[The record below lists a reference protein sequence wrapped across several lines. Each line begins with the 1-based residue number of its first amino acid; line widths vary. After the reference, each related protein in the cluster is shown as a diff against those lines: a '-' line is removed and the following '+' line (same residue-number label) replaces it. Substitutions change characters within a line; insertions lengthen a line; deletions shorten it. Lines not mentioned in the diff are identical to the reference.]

1 MADEVD
7 TMMTAGEDGIASLP
21 HLQNLIKRDPDAYQA
36 EFARQYEHFQS
47 MLELFRQKPQKAAKK
62 FHELVMFLAHV
73 VPCYENEDRDYPQIL
88 MTILKEHYNVLHPS
102 TRKTLVQALVF
113 LRNRKAFDLVKVL
126 PIYFKLF
133 KLQDKSL
140 RASLL
145 SHMVLDIQR
154 SQKAEPGRDQGE
166 VQKFF
171 FGQIRN
177 NDFEVG
183 RKAVAVII
191 VLCQKKIW
199 FNEKV
204 VNQVSAAL
212 MCPDIKTA
220 SGSCNFFLGNKQAMA
235 RELMSESESSDEEEL
250 KKQVKKTVI
259 GAKKTRGKVKQ
270 IKRKNKVTKKLL
282 EKKKGKKLGSDLPGD
297 FAAVD
302 ALHDPHALVE
312 KLLARVSKT
321 GEPYQFRLLLLQL
334 LARIVGRHHIIVLN
348 LYPLLQRYMQPHQ
361 KQVSTILAC
370 FAQASHAFVPPEEL
384 NKVITHLI
392 HNFVS
397 ESCPNEVIAIG
408 MNTIREVCTRSPFA
422 IKEDQL
428 ADLVEF
434 RKNKDK
440 GVMMAS
446 KALMNLYR
454 DQNPEMLQR
463 GLRGREASMALQRGL
478 ANKPVYG
485 IDGSSVTGIAG
496 LELLAQAKAKKGL
509 AMDAE
514 IGENVSDSEEEV
526 EITEAEFAQLVA
538 DGVANP
544 EDAVSVS
551 DSEEKEGG
559 SDDEEAEEGDG
570 SDAGSDDEELAG
582 SDFEIDSDAEVMS
595 DAEVDEDEDSAEN
608 SAESPAPASEGAET
622 SLTAGSKPRRVK
634 LPKVALAKA
643 RELKKAKKLAKRGKV
658 VGEVAETKVSTEQ
671 KQADSDAIK
680 AAQSMLM
687 DQVLSADDFKALR
700 KLNMAK
706 SVEMQLGRKRRAD
719 EKDLYNFDDESEEEK
734 GESDEEKDKEESA
747 DEKAITADSLKLFIK
762 DKKLNNKQNRI
773 AAIKAGRG
781 EKETFEEKVRKR
793 RKGGKTNIEKA
804 RGKAHGMVLHKK
816 KRRHMISVEN
826 KCNSLRKAVKA
837 FKGKQSKKLKNKRR
851 RC

>member
-1 MADEVD
+1 MADEND
-7 TMMTAGEDGIASLP
+7 TVMGAGEDGIASLP

-36 EFARQYEHFQS
+36 EFLRQYEHFQS
-47 MLELFRQKPQKAAKK
+47 MLELFRQKPQKAAKQ

-73 VPCYENEDRDYPQIL
+73 VPCYEDQDRDYPQIL

-113 LRNRKAFDLVKVL
+113 LRNRKAFDLVRVL

-145 SHMVLDIQR
+145 SHMVRDIER
-154 SQKAEPGRDQGE
+154 SKKAEPGKDQGE
-166 VQKFF
+166 LQKFF

-212 MCPDIKTA
+212 LCPDIKTA
-220 SGSCNFFLGNKQAMA
+220 SGACNFFLGNRQAMA
-235 RELMSESESSDEEEL
+235 RELMSESESSDDEDL
-250 KKQVKKTVI
+250 KKEVKKGLTVI
-259 GAKKTRGKVKQ
+259 GAKKTRGKMKK

-282 EKKKGKKLGSDLPGD
+282 DAKRGKKLGTDLPGD

-321 GEPYQFRLLLLQL
+321 GEPYQFRLILLQL

-361 KQVSTILAC
+361 KQVSTVLAC

-384 NKVITHLI
+384 NKVVTHLI

-397 ESCPNEVIAIG
+397 ESAANEVIAIG
-408 MNTIREVCTRSPFA
+408 LNTIREVCTRSPFA

-434 RKNKDK
+434 RRNKDK

-478 ANKPVYG
+478 ANKPVFG
-485 IDGSSVTGIAG
+485 VDGTAVTGIQG

-514 IGENVSDSEEEV
+514 IGDNVSDSDEEV
-526 EITEAEFAQLVA
+526 EIDDAELDKLIAEAESCDEEGEEADSDAESA
-538 DGVANP
+538 DGA
-544 EDAVSVS
+544 
-551 DSEEKEGG
+551 EKEG
-559 SDDEEAEEGDG
+559 EAEESETEEGEE
-570 SDAGSDDEELAG
+570 SDEELAG

-595 DAEVDEDEDSAEN
+595 DAEEGEEESAEA
-608 SAESPAPASEGAET
+608 SSPAPESET
-622 SLTAGSKPRRVK
+622 SSKTKPKRVK
-634 LPKVALAKA
+634 GPKVAMSKA
-643 RELKKAKKLAKRGKV
+643 REIKKAKKMAKRGKNLD
-658 VGEVAETKVSTEQ
+658 EEKSAENVKVSNEQ
-671 KQADSDAIK
+671 KYADAEAIK

-719 EKDLYNFDDESEEEK
+719 EKELYNFDNDSEEDNK
-734 GESDEEKDKEESA
+734 DSDEEKEESA
-747 DEKAITADSLKLFIK
+747 DEKAITADSLKTFIR
-762 DKKLNNKQNRI
+762 DKRLNNKQNRI
-773 AAIKAGRG
+773 AAIKAGRADR
-781 EKETFEEKVRKR
+781 ETFEEKVRRR
-793 RKGGKTNIEKA
+793 RKGGKTNIENA

-826 KCNSLRKAVKA
+826 KCNNLRKAVKA